1 MNNELKNKTAIIVIG
16 GLTYTIGLVLFWM
29 SQL

>member
-1 MNNELKNKTAIIVIG
+1 MNNELQNKTAIIVIG
-16 GLTYTIGLVLFWM
+16 GLTYTIGLTLFWM